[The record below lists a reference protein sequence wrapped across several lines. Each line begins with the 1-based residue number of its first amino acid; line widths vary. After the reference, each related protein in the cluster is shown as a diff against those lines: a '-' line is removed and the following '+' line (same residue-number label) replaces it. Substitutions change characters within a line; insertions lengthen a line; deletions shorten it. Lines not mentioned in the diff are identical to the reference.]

1 MYTTLPPF
9 FFVLGAPDHEMQEI
23 ERVCIEEGIS
33 CAYATLGGSIV
44 RSHEAYSADG
54 LTAPLVPPGS
64 RLVFV
69 ECAVMGL
76 RYDDIVDHH
85 TPGDPGFGKTPQEYY
100 EGSSLGQFL
109 NMLGRQPTPQQRVIA
124 AADHCLTA
132 AYQGLCPGVDPK
144 DLRAF
149 REQTRSKARG
159 LPVDELRRQIDQA
172 SQALQ
177 EAPRLEVAG
186 TQVAWFDEGPP
197 CETSEASA
205 RLATPYMY
213 VRRQDDGRLKAGIRS
228 APAPVVD
235 YWIRNCGLNQVYGDP
250 QRGFAGGYY

>member
-1 MYTTLPPF
+1 MNTSNSPF

-23 ERVCIEEGIS
+23 ERVCIEAGLAY
-33 CAYATLGGSIV
+33 AYATIGGSVV
-44 RSHEAYSADG
+44 RSHEAYMADG
-54 LTAPLVPPGS
+54 MTVPVVAPGS
-64 RLVFV
+64 RIVFV

-76 RYDDIVDHH
+76 RYSDIVDHH
-85 TPGDPGFGKTPQEYY
+85 SPGDPGFGKTPEQYY

-109 NMLGRQPTPQQRVIA
+109 TMIGREPTAYQRVIA

-132 AYQGLCPGVDPK
+132 AYQGLCPGVDPA

-159 LPVDELRRQIDQA
+159 LPVDVLRQQIEEA
-172 SQALQ
+172 SHALQ
-177 EAPRLEVAG
+177 SAPQLDIAG
-186 TQVAWFDEGPP
+186 AKVAWFEADPP
-197 CETSEASA
+197 NETSEASA

-213 VRRQDDGRLKAGIRS
+213 VRRQDDGRRKAGIRS
-228 APAPVVD
+228 APAAVVD
-235 YWIRNCGLNQVYGDP
+235 FWIRNCGLNQVYGDP